1 MGLKGHPI
9 LMMQCN
15 LQAGRPNGL
24 RWCRRG
30 VATPKPRFRLRVM
43 PPLNIRCGEAGH
55 LVPPQL
61 LVAAN
66 VTVPTVVVAADGG
79 SSLRFISVT
88 ASLGLASRVSSC
100 RESLSRVHEDRR
112 TTTTTAATTTTKSRA
127 MEDSYMVHRR
137 RKAAAR
143 KREKTP
149 DPSSRGA
156 ASRVDASDDEDE
168 ERRAKMERMAEE
180 AEKMEQQQKE
190 NRLSQHQKQEVSLKE
205 LENKDKMGNDR
216 EQRPARRKNKT
227 DARNCT
233 NVDDMI
239 AVRAEVAVKSTA
251 GDTLKTRETDSVTT
265 DDNSTQ
271 SVKQI
276 TEVAKKFD
284 DGTTKK
290 DVIRPEIVQV
300 VKDIV
305 QETSETPKETNGET
319 SKFVEVRKVERRLK
333 RRSKERVERYSRSTD
348 SSDEKDE
355 KNESSRRRTK
365 SPETVKSR
373 AKKTSEKSR
382 INDPEAQKKDTERLN
397 REKRSPSRQKFED
410 ESRTKDDSVP
420 HSRPYNQIE
429 DMNEDLKIVKKSE
442 SLSQKSAEERRV
454 KRSSV
459 EMKKQIIPL
468 SNESLIEDFARAQ
481 REYMLR
487 ERSILDPEVGV
498 FQDAVEV
505 SSLRRRKFNLTY
517 SESEQEDI
525 VQRFVTQS
533 SDVAD
538 KKKSWFSWLSFWHRK
553 KDENITEKKT
563 EDITNF
569 ASKVEEIKVEK
580 EEAAEKITLLDFF
593 RALRDVVSE
602 FKTFVAQNPRET
614 TIIRRLRN
622 RCIAGLLLII
632 IYCGLGGFVFR
643 FVEGA
648 FETFYKCGVKRVKRD
663 FLDTLWNYSHN
674 LREDDWKSMARKK
687 LMEFEEQ
694 LHTAHEAGLHTY
706 SGQKSWSFLNA
717 VVYCLTV
724 ITTIG
729 YGHISPSTDTGRA
742 ITIVYAIF
750 GIPMFLIILADFG
763 KLFTRGIK
771 FLWAF
776 VRRLYYTGSCR
787 KVRRTV
793 PVQEV
798 MKGVQLVYD
807 LAKLRRPSQMNPEEI
822 DEMQRQRIQQPQT
835 VLNVDANTPGTPG
848 TPALSAY
855 VVDDEF
861 NLPISVAIVILLA
874 YIFIGAT
881 LYYLWE
887 SWNFFESFYFVFISM
902 STIGF
907 GDYVPKHPIY
917 MMGSIVYLVFGLA
930 LTSMCINVV
939 QVMLSDSFK
948 QASQKIGATIG
959 FEVAEDDNSV
969 KPAPPP
975 SVEVADVHMSVKEYG
990 SDEKIAPKAKQED
1003 VDL

>member
-1 MGLKGHPI
+1 
-9 LMMQCN
+9 
-15 LQAGRPNGL
+15 
-24 RWCRRG
+24 
-30 VATPKPRFRLRVM
+30 
-43 PPLNIRCGEAGH
+43 
-55 LVPPQL
+55 
-61 LVAAN
+61 
-66 VTVPTVVVAADGG
+66 
-79 SSLRFISVT
+79 
-88 ASLGLASRVSSC
+88 
-100 RESLSRVHEDRR
+100 
-112 TTTTTAATTTTKSRA
+112 

-156 ASRVDASDDEDE
+156 ASRIDASDDEDE

-190 NRLSQHQKQEVSLKE
+190 NRLSQHQKQEVFLKE

-227 DARNCT
+227 DARNST

-239 AVRAEVAVKSTA
+239 AVRTEVTLKSTA
-251 GDTLKTRETDSVTT
+251 GNTLKTRETDSVTT

-271 SVKQI
+271 PVKQI

-284 DGTTKK
+284 DGITKK
-290 DVIRPEIVQV
+290 NVIRPEIVQA
-300 VKDIV
+300 VKDSAV

-319 SKFVEVRKVERRLK
+319 SKPIEIRKVERRLK
-333 RRSKERVERYSRSTD
+333 RRSKERVEKYSQSTD
-348 SSDEKDE
+348 SSEEKDE

-365 SPETVKSR
+365 SPETVKSKV
-373 AKKTSEKSR
+373 KKTSGKNR
-382 INDPEAQKKDTERLN
+382 ISDPEVQKKDTEKLN

-410 ESRTKDDSVP
+410 ESRTRDDSVP
-420 HSRPYNQIE
+420 HSRLYNQTE
-429 DMNEDLKIVKKSE
+429 DMDEDLKMVKKSE

-459 EMKKQIIPL
+459 EMKKQIILL

-487 ERSILDPEVGV
+487 ERSILDPEVDM

-525 VQRFVTQS
+525 VQNITQS

-563 EDITNF
+563 EDIRNL
-569 ASKVEEIKVEK
+569 ASKVEEIKGEK
-580 EEAAEKITLLDFF
+580 EEAVEKITLLDFF

-674 LREDDWKSMARKK
+674 LREDDWKSMARRK

-717 VVYCLTV
+717 VVYCLTI

-729 YGHISPSTDTGRA
+729 ENTLSWERLKVGIISLTFR
-742 ITIVYAIF
+742 IF
-750 GIPMFLIILADFG
+750 
-763 KLFTRGIK
+763 
-771 FLWAF
+771 
-776 VRRLYYTGSCR
+776 RLCIF
-787 KVRRTV
+787 
-793 PVQEV
+793 EV
-798 MKGVQLVYD
+798 MKGMQLVYD

-822 DEMQRQRIQQPQT
+822 DEMQKQQIQQPQT

-855 VVDDEF
+855 IVDDEF

-881 LYYLWE
+881 LYSLWE

-975 SVEVADVHMSVKEYG
+975 PVEVADVHLSVKESG